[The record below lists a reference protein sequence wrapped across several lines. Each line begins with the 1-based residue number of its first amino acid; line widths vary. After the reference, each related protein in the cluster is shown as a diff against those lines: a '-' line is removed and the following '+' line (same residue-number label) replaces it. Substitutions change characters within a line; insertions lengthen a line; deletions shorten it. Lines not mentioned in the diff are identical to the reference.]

1 MNIAHVVFAAISG
14 LIFLITIRNLS
25 VHGKLTMRYTLGW
38 LLIGFFVLGYPV
50 LLLVS
55 QRLGRILDVQ
65 PSVILLGVPLIIVGV
80 VCVQLSITVSG
91 LSEQVRTLGETVAH
105 LNSIASARG
114 QKTEASGSTEADNQC

>member
-1 MNIAHVVFAAISG
+1 MNIAHVVFAAVSG

-38 LLIGFFVLGYPV
+38 LLIGFFVLGYPI
-50 LLLVS
+50 LLLAS

-65 PSVILLGVPLIIVGV
+65 PSVILLGVPMVVIGI

-105 LNSIASARG
+105 LNSIAPAKE
-114 QKTEASGSTEADNQC
+114 QNTEVPRSPEVDSQC